1 MSNIASYLHQIVGA
15 DRLRSTEYELCYAR
29 NVKEQKGVCNAEP
42 LNDAEAIIYNVVFF
56 DSTST
61 YRMVPKEGSLIQVI
75 YSKQDVPLVIY
86 MTEIEA
92 FHLAARQPITVK
104 GNDESLKELLKKL
117 TATVKGLKLLT
128 NVGPTTGMMPDSLQK
143 LTAIEAT
150 IEKLFKE

>member
-1 MSNIASYLHQIVGA
+1 
-15 DRLRSTEYELCYAR
+15 
-29 NVKEQKGVCNAEP
+29 
-42 LNDAEAIIYNVVFF
+42 
-56 DSTST
+56 
-61 YRMVPKEGSLIQVI
+61 
-75 YSKQDVPLVIY
+75 
-86 MTEIEA
+86 